1 MSPAAGR
8 ARIVVFDPS
17 VDADWIATFAA
28 AMESPDIEFVVPT
41 EPERADEDVRTAD
54 VVIATG
60 RRRVT
65 AEVIATLERAVG
77 ILCLSVGKDQV
88 DPDAASA
95 AGITVT
101 NVPDYCSPEVADHAL
116 ALLLAA
122 ERRLFPIVTATK
134 AGVWNLYNTDD
145 VNALRRLG
153 DQTLGIIGAGRIG
166 RLVAHRARAFG
177 FTTIA
182 YDPGPGGES
191 SDELELV
198 SLEEL
203 AMRSHALVLCAAL
216 TPQSRHIVGDAF
228 LRQVTPGLIL
238 VNVARGGLVDE
249 VALARALD
257 NGVVAV
263 AALDVR
269 ETEPPEGST
278 DLLTARPD
286 VIVTPHVGG
295 TSVEAFND
303 LLVQA
308 AARSRDLL
316 IAAGRLTPP
325 DGARS

>member
-1 MSPAAGR
+1 MSAPAGR
-8 ARIVVFDPS
+8 ARIVVFDPY

-41 EPERADEDVRTAD
+41 EPDRADEDVRTAD

-65 AEVIATLERAVG
+65 ADVIATLERAVG

-88 DPDAASA
+88 DPDAAAA

-101 NVPDYCSPEVADHAL
+101 NVPDYCTPEVADHAL

-122 ERRLFPIVTATK
+122 ERRLFPVVAATK
-134 AGVWNLYNTDD
+134 AGVWNLYHTDE

-153 DQTLGIIGAGRIG
+153 SQTLGIIGAGRIG

-182 YDPGPGGES
+182 YDPGLGGETS
-191 SDELELV
+191 EELELV
-198 SLEEL
+198 ALEEL
-203 AMRSHALVLCAAL
+203 AVRSDAIVLCASL

-249 VALARALD
+249 AALARALD
-257 NGVVAV
+257 DGIVAV

-269 ETEPPEGST
+269 ETEPPEGGH
-278 DLLTARPD
+278 DLLTARPN
-286 VIVTPHVGG
+286 VIVTPHLGG
-295 TSVEAFND
+295 TSVEAFDD
-303 LLVQA
+303 LLIQA

-316 IAAGRLTPP
+316 IAAGRLTLTE
-325 DGARS
+325 GAHS